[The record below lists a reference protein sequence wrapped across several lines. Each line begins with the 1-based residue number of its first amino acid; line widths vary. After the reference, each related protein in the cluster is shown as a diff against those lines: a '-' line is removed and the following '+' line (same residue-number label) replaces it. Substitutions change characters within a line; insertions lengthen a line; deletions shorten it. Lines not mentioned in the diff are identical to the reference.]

1 MIRVLIVDD
10 HALVRAGL
18 AELIGAGDEIE
29 VVGLAESGDQAL
41 ALAASEEPDV
51 VLMDLS
57 MPGIGGVE
65 ATRRI
70 VAEHPGMQVVVLTS
84 LSARERILEALDAGA
99 IGYLLKESEP
109 EELVRA
115 VQAAARGESP
125 LSPKAAQH
133 VIAERTGQRPAL
145 QLSPRERE
153 VLDLVGQ
160 GLSNK
165 LIARRLAISEKTV
178 KAHLTQVFSQLGVS
192 DRTQAALWIERNGAP
207 EPTPPG

>member
-1 MIRVLIVDD
+1 MLIVDD

-165 LIARRLAISEKTV
+165 LIARRLEISEKTV

-207 EPTPPG
+207 EPKPRG